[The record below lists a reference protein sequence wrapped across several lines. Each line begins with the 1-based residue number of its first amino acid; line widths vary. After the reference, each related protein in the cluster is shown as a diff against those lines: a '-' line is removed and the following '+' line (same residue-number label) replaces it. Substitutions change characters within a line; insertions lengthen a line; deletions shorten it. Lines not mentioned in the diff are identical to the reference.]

1 MVMAQKKSGN
11 LDVGRRR
18 AVIFDFDG
26 TIADSL
32 PAVIQV
38 FEALTKRP
46 EKYTAEQVE
55 AFRDL
60 SIPELVRALKIPR
73 WKAPLLL
80 MRGRKLIRTHLHG
93 IPLHEGMA
101 ETIKKLHA
109 DKVPLYVLS
118 SNSTENVHA
127 YLQRH
132 SLQQYFVGAYGG
144 ASLLGK
150 APRILK
156 LIDNEGLDVGRSW
169 YVGDELRD
177 ISAARAV
184 GLKVA
189 SVTWGYNTHTV
200 LGLKKPDALVDT
212 PAELLRELRSAWKK

>member
-1 MVMAQKKSGN
+1 MVQRKKGGN
-11 LDVGRRR
+11 SPDRRK

-38 FEALTKRP
+38 FEQLTNRP
-46 EKYTAEQVE
+46 EKYTLQQVE

-60 SIPELVRALKIPR
+60 SVPELMRALKIPR

-80 MRGRKLIRTHLHG
+80 MRGRKVITGKLQG
-93 IPLHEGMA
+93 IPLHKGIVG
-101 ETIKKLHA
+101 TIKQLHA
-109 DKVPLYVLS
+109 DGIPLYVLS

-127 YLQRH
+127 YLRQH
-132 SLQQYFVGAYGG
+132 DLQQYFLGAYGG

-156 LIDNEGLDVGRSW
+156 LIENEQLDIAGSW
-169 YVGDELRD
+169 YVGDEIRD
-177 ISAARAV
+177 VTAARAV
-184 GLKVA
+184 GLKAA
-189 SVTWGYNTHTV
+189 SVTWGYNTFAALST
-200 LGLKKPDALVDT
+200 KSPDAIVDT
-212 PAELLRELRSAWKK
+212 PAELLKTLENAWKK